1 MVIVFATVRATAAE
15 GAEARLG
22 DDIVAVPDVVMDRAF
37 TVPGGP
43 ASVWP
48 WLVQLGKHRAGWY
61 LPRRVERF
69 LPRGRRAIRVL
80 DPRWATLH
88 VGDIIPDY
96 GGRDETFTVAEI
108 DPARHLVYWSRRG
121 RAKVSC
127 RSCCGRRPVALGSGS
142 GCGWPLSN
150 TSGSLERRA
159 DSSTRSPSPGWPRV
173 FASGSRTPAAG
184 VSPDGLGKPIRVN
197 RCHRVG
203 AGQDRRPI
211 AAHRC
216 TALTHCSTGGR

>member
-108 DPARHLVYWSRRG
+108 DPARHLVYSSRRG
-121 RAKVSC
+121 RAKVSWSIVL
-127 RSCCGRRPVALGSGS
+127 REAPGGTRVRLRLRMAPIEHIRLARTAGGFIDALTVAGMAAGLRERLEDAGRRR
-142 GCGWPLSN
+142 LS
-150 TSGSLERRA
+150 
-159 DSSTRSPSPGWPRV
+159 
-173 FASGSRTPAAG
+173 
-184 VSPDGLGKPIRVN
+184 
-197 RCHRVG
+197 
-203 AGQDRRPI
+203 
-211 AAHRC
+211 
-216 TALTHCSTGGR
+216 